1 MFWYWLQSALILHN
15 ENIYI
20 FLLGPLRWR
29 SSCPRSICD
38 ATQWMKTI
46 YDAAR
51 WMNTTSENIAIAQ
64 AYKWF
69 LWFGLKHLFHGRR
82 LAEEFHWASNSSESL
97 RLGNITN
104 TQCKKIGSDLEAW
117 AVALANVLR
126 IEHNNI
132 LHVCIDQLKSMSSI
146 GFSFGRSK
154 IGTLKFEPVGEGF
167 LFPYHF

>member
-1 MFWYWLQSALILHN
+1 M
-15 ENIYI
+15 
-20 FLLGPLRWR
+20 
-29 SSCPRSICD
+29 
-38 ATQWMKTI
+38 
-46 YDAAR
+46 
-51 WMNTTSENIAIAQ
+51 
-64 AYKWF
+64 
-69 LWFGLKHLFHGRR
+69 FHGRR

-167 LFPYHF
+167 HTIFSKMKSFVCFIDVLMFFCKFLERVRVFFYYSFFTPYLALGARVKSFL